1 MRILFL
7 SSLTALAACSQA
19 PALASTASFDLS
31 NFDQV
36 ALMGPDSI
44 RILPGPRFA
53 VTAEGPQEA
62 LDQLDLRVEHGV
74 LKLGRKPRKGWH
86 WDTNKGSVHI
96 TITMPV
102 VHGVALSGAGDA
114 DVLAP
119 IKGERFVADVSGAG
133 DLKIQSASVQA
144 LEVHISGTGDVS
156 LSGEADQVTLAVSGT
171 GDVDARNLNARLAR
185 LDVSGV
191 GDIRAHVSE
200 RVTGGISGVGD
211 IDVTGGA
218 RCDMS
223 SSGAGAVHCAP

>member
-1 MRILFL
+1 MRLVFL

-19 PALASTASFDLS
+19 PALATTASFDLS

-36 ALMGPDSI
+36 DLMGPDSI
-44 RILPGPRFA
+44 RVLPGPRFA
-53 VTAEGPQEA
+53 VTAEGPQA
-62 LDQLDLRVEHGV
+62 TLDQLDLRVEHGV
-74 LKLGRKPRKGWH
+74 LKVGRMAKKGWH
-86 WDTNKGSVHI
+86 WNTNKAAVHI

-102 VHGVALSGAGDA
+102 VHGVTLSGAGDV

-119 IKGERFVADVSGAG
+119 VKGDRFVADVSGTG

-144 LEVHISGTGDVS
+144 VEVHISGTGDVS
-156 LSGEADQVTLAVSGT
+156 LSGDADQLTLGVSGT

-218 RCDMS
+218 QCDMS